1 MRVVLTNDDKK
12 KVLSRLA
19 TDKELRG
26 REHEREQ

>member
-12 KVLSRLA
+12 VLSRPA

-26 REHEREQ
+26 REQRER